1 MNTNQDYFRW
11 WSTSSGR
18 IELQLWQSDS
28 EAGHHQGDCLQD
40 VQELLTLPYIY
51 NQLDALDSDLIA
63 AELGEYGCW
72 DDAELSD
79 HSVNLERLLWIA
91 CGDIQEEYF
100 DCESDAYYR
109 EVTA

>member
-1 MNTNQDYFRW
+1 MNTKQDYFRW
-11 WSTSSGR
+11 WSTGSGR

-28 EAGHHQGDCLQD
+28 ETGYHQGDCLND

-63 AELGEYGCW
+63 AELGEYGAW
-72 DDAELSD
+72 DDEELSD
-79 HSVNLERLLWIA
+79 HSANLERLLWIA

-100 DCESDAYYR
+100 DR
-109 EVTA
+109 EVSA